1 MKKLLILILLAAAV
15 YPYASSYYR
24 EHHENRGGADYD
36 NITDLVSDLN
46 SSLPRQQGLL
56 NFTEAVEATGSIIL
70 LVSDHFA
77 GGGEISKKEAQ
88 DRINTW
94 TPFLIDKTCRD
105 EVFSEALKN
114 GLVNN
119 VYYQFKAAN
128 GNIDYGKV
136 VVAPEMCW

>member
-1 MKKLLILILLAAAV
+1 MKKLLIIILLVAAV
-15 YPYASSYYR
+15 YPYASNYYR
-24 EHHENRGGADYD
+24 EHYENRGSANYD
-36 NITDLVSDLN
+36 NITDLVKDLN

-56 NFTEAVEATGSIIL
+56 NFTGAVVATGSIIL
-70 LVSDHFA
+70 LVSDNFA
-77 GGGEISKKEAQ
+77 GGGEITKNEAQ

-105 EVFSEALKN
+105 KVLSGALEN

-128 GNIDYGKV
+128 GNINYGKV